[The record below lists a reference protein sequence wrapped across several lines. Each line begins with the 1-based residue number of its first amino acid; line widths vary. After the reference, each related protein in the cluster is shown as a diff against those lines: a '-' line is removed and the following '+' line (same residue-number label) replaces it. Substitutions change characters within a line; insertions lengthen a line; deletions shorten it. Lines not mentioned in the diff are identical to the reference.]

1 MTGAVPKRRAA
12 FEIDAEKRW
21 RIWLLF
27 GLLVALVFATLWVV
41 LFVAGVLLAW
51 VLGGTGGGGSAFNGS
66 TWLFILRSSLVLLAV
81 AVPVSVVYW
90 FVSRIGA
97 RRRLLGAMHC
107 RPLDPGDR
115 YHQRLADIVDEMRIA
130 TGAPRIECF
139 TVATLGLNAFAFS
152 DLHGEC
158 VIGVTEG
165 ALARLSRQQLEGVV
179 AYEFAHVL
187 SGSCVTATAWYLL
200 FGIYDSLDDEAVD
213 ESGAG
218 FFGTGDG
225 ARLGLRAWLALF
237 RLASSMTAASLN
249 RQLERRADVAAAR
262 YTGDPL
268 SLVEALRIV
277 GRHSGGAGYI
287 PEGLAPLCLR
297 ASGSAAAGLAG
308 RLLDTHPP
316 MDERVGALLE
326 LANVSPDDFAHQDE
340 AAEDHLARREHW
352 ASPPRPGAAA
362 LPPVAPPL
370 AAGALPVAGGAGAAP
385 AAATAATVARS
396 VATSFAA
403 GTIASAAGAEVCPSC
418 GAGLSLADYE
428 GMDVLVCRA
437 CGGRLVS
444 SDQASK
450 ILARR
455 EASFTDAQ
463 QRLADTLVAVGDR
476 LRRAAVL
483 AHGRPGV
490 ALALCPRCHAPM
502 MRRHYDYDYAVEVDR
517 CLTCDLIWFER
528 DELEALQILVERAT
542 G

>member
-1 MTGAVPKRRAA
+1 MGTVPERRAA

-41 LFVAGVLLAW
+41 LFVAGVLLA
-51 VLGGTGGGGSAFNGS
+51 LLLSGTGGGGSALTGS

-97 RRRLLGAMHC
+97 RRRLLSVMHC

-115 YHQRLADIVDEMRIA
+115 YHQRLANIVDEMRIA

-187 SGSCVTATAWYLL
+187 SGSCVTATAWCLL
-200 FGIYDSLDDEAVD
+200 FGIYDSLGDEAVD
-213 ESGAG
+213 DSGDEVFSA
-218 FFGTGDG
+218 GDG
-225 ARLGLRAWLALF
+225 ARLGLRAWLTLF
-237 RLASSMTAASLN
+237 RLASSVAAASLN
-249 RQLERRADVAAAR
+249 RQLERRADIAAAR

-297 ASGSAAAGLAG
+297 PSASDPGLSG

-316 MDERVGALLE
+316 MDERIGALLR
-326 LANVSPDDFAHQDE
+326 LARVSPDDFAHQDE
-340 AAEDHLARREHW
+340 AAEDHFTRREHW
-352 ASPPRPGAAA
+352 SSPSRPEAAA
-362 LPPVAPPL
+362 PSLVAGVAA
-370 AAGALPVAGGAGAAP
+370 AAGP
-385 AAATAATVARS
+385 AAATAGAAPPAAATLS
-396 VATSFAA
+396 T
-403 GTIASAAGAEVCPSC
+403 GAGAETCPSC
-418 GAGLSLADYE
+418 GEGLRPADYE
-428 GMDVLVCRA
+428 GLDVLGCGR

-444 SDQASK
+444 SDQAGK

-463 QRLADTLVAVGDR
+463 ERLADTLAASGDR

-483 AHGRPGV
+483 AHGRPDV
-490 ALALCPRCHAPM
+490 TLVSCPRCHAPM
-502 MRRHYDYDYAVEVDR
+502 LRRHYDYDYAVEVDR
-517 CLTCDLIWFER
+517 CLRCDLIWFEK